1 MREALTQLLYTRYP
15 VLFAEH
21 RLDATESGMAW
32 GFQHDDGWFAIVDVL
47 AAVISAHAPS
57 AVASSV
63 KQKFG
68 GLRFS
73 LNKDDDLTKGA
84 CGAAAGFAAT
94 ISEVS
99 GRRGVLM
106 VGRRGRCLQTLALG
120 ELDGFVPVEPETPA
134 AGFSNLGDIECTA
147 APKPNTALTEAAG
160 AEAFHQAMAKRL
172 HLITGDCGP
181 VDDQGLLANC
191 AEGS

>member
-32 GFQHDDGWFAIVDVL
+32 GFQHDDGWFAIVDAL
-47 AAVISAHAPS
+47 AAVISAHAQS

-63 KQKFG
+63 KQKLG

-73 LNKDDDLTKGA
+73 LHTDDDFTKGA

-94 ISEVS
+94 MSEVS

-106 VGRRGRCLQTLALG
+106 VGRRGRWLQTLAPG
-120 ELDGFVPVEPETPA
+120 EFDGFSPVEPETPE
-134 AGFSNLGDIECTA
+134 AGISNVVDIECTA
-147 APKPNTALTEAAG
+147 APKPEKEQTQAAG

-181 VDDQGLLANC
+181 VDDQGLLANG
-191 AEGS
+191 AEGR